1 MITTCPKCQAK
12 QQADVKHLKGKTAKF
27 QCPDCGNL
35 YKVDIPSHDTETAA
49 KKASVP
55 GKAHPAERTA
65 RTGESGSAGQPTE
78 QKDILTDRPKLAGFS
93 IKTKLTFVI
102 VALTIISLTIVSSI
116 ASFKGEEILSQ
127 QAQNHLKLISGQKAK
142 EYNNVF
148 SRLQN
153 ELEGIAIFAK
163 NTFSQSALPQSLDFR
178 ILMPWTGEKYG
189 NQILR
194 QTLKEEI
201 VALKHFG
208 FGIQGLVQKNP
219 YITVGYM
226 ATPNNVM
233 VLDDES
239 TVGVIEAEDAFIPT
253 ERPWYI
259 DATIKGG
266 TIWTQPY
273 VDVNTKKLI
282 TSCATPVYNNKN
294 ELLGVVS
301 LDILLNTIQK
311 DILKLDIGYDSQAF
325 LLGKDGSFLVK
336 PGMTDT
342 QSAWNQAVKADNALD
357 TDNMEFKQIITS
369 MLAGNSGVG
378 QNKENGINTI
388 VSYAPIPALNASLG
402 IVISEQEVLKPA
414 KDIRKIIIGVWA
426 AVVLISLLIGYAI
439 GNGITRPINELSRK
453 ADLMSQGKTDLA
465 EITSKRKDEI
475 GLLIESYNRLIVSL
489 KLAMS
494 RKRR

>member
-1 MITTCPKCQAK
+1 MITTCSKCQAK
-12 QQADVKHLKGKTAKF
+12 HQVNVSHIKGKTAKF

-35 YKVDIPSHDTETAA
+35 YKVDIPSHNTENTPA
-49 KKASVP
+49 P
-55 GKAHPAERTA
+55 GNTQ
-65 RTGESGSAGQPTE
+65 SAGKTANTSKGDSISQPTE

-116 ASFKGEEILSQ
+116 ASFKGEDILSQ
-127 QAQNHLKLISGQKAK
+127 QAQNHLKRISGQKAK
-142 EYNNVF
+142 EYNNIF
-148 SRLQN
+148 TSLQN
-153 ELEGIAIFAK
+153 DLEGIAIFAK
-163 NTFSQSALPQSLDFR
+163 NTFRQSALPENLDFR

-189 NQILR
+189 NYQLE
-194 QTLKEEI
+194 QTFNEEI
-201 VALKHFG
+201 LALKYFG
-208 FGIQGLVQKNP
+208 HGIQGLVEKNP

-239 TVGVIEAEDAFIPT
+239 VVGVIEAEDAFIPT
-253 ERPWYI
+253 ERRWYI
-259 DATIKGG
+259 DATIKGK
-266 TIWTQPY
+266 TIWTKPY
-273 VDVNTKKLI
+273 IDVNTKKLI
-282 TSCATPVYNNKN
+282 TSCATPVYNDKN
-294 ELLGVVS
+294 ELLGVAS
-301 LDILLNTIQK
+301 LDILLDTIQK

-325 LLGKDGSFLVK
+325 LLAKNGNFLVK

-342 QSAWNQAVKADNALD
+342 QSAWNQAAEADNALD
-357 TDNMEFKQIITS
+357 TENMEFKQIITS

-388 VSYAPIPALNASLG
+388 VSYAPIPALDASLG

-426 AVVLISLLIGYAI
+426 VVVLISLLIGYAI
-439 GNGITRPINELSRK
+439 GNSITRPINELSRK

-489 KLAMS
+489 KYAMS